1 MGLRLDDT
9 GFGGLEIFQEPSE
22 FCYGIDAVLL
32 SAFAASGASVKGA
45 GRSRQ
50 NGSGRSAAAADFP
63 SGPAFRIMDLGTGTG
78 IIPLILSH
86 KTEADYIGGIEIQ
99 ENSFRLA
106 EKNAVHNGLSDR
118 LCFFHRD
125 VSGFAAEGTEEEAL
139 CGQFDLVTSNPP
151 YTAGSCGIESRNRAK
166 AIARHETSASLSDF
180 IETASRLL
188 KHRGDF
194 YMVHR
199 PSRLAD
205 ICESCRR
212 YGLEPKEMCFVSG
225 KPMEKPNILLVHC
238 VKGGNRELRILKP
251 LSVHTENGDYSE
263 EILKMYE
270 KK

>member
-1 MGLRLDDT
+1 MELRLDDT
-9 GFGGLEIFQEPSE
+9 GFGGLEIFQQPEE

-32 SAFAASGASVKGA
+32 AGFAVAGAAAKGA
-45 GRSRQ
+45 GKV
-50 NGSGRSAAAADFP
+50 SGDGAVRPYSSA
-63 SGPAFRIMDLGTGTG
+63 GLNFRIMDLGTGTG

-86 KTEADYIGGIEIQ
+86 KTEAGYIGGVEIQ

-106 EKNAVHNGLSDR
+106 EKNAAHNCLSDR
-118 LCFFHRD
+118 LHFFHRD
-125 VSGFAAEGTEEEAL
+125 VFDFAAEGTEEESL

-151 YTAGSCGIESRNRAK
+151 YTAGNCGIESANRAK
-166 AIARHETSASLSDF
+166 AIARHETSATLSDF
-180 IETASRLL
+180 IATASRLL
-188 KHRGDF
+188 KFRGDF

-205 ICESCRR
+205 ICESCRK

-238 VKGGNRELRILKP
+238 VKGGNSELRILKP

-263 EILKMYE
+263 EILKLYE
-270 KK
+270 KR